1 MYESTC
7 DACKRS
13 ARQLEGN
20 VPTASQDQRVHFAEL
35 VKSRK
40 RESIERLL
48 DRASSINPRNAWA
61 STMPTYFRYAINQV
75 FSRIGWGLRLDVLKH
90 FLDRR
95 FKDKGSTHV
104 FISFNYDL
112 ALDRSIECS
121 SDRVWQP
128 RDGYGFEFPFYIT
141 MDPVS
146 DSPNHS
152 SGALPTRLLPRSSSA
167 IKILKPHGSL
177 NWLMRRAMPAAD
189 CGDPNEMVLPLDQTL
204 QLRYWPSLRNHNFI
218 SRTNDLPRD
227 FEILITPPNPEQ
239 ARLHPGDIVE
249 RGNGHT
255 QGRRDLRDRIQFS
268 TNGRRPRDAR
278 SRGSEASKDQ
288 ETDGSEPLRKT
299 RVLPTNQRSIHGA
312 DGKRENL

>member
-1 MYESTC
+1 MASTVYFIGAGLTKSLECGLPVPLMMDFVQVMAEYIDIPPVLTALVLMELADVYESTC

-40 RESIERLL
+40 MESIERLL

-141 MDPVS
+141 MD
-146 DSPNHS
+146 
-152 SGALPTRLLPRSSSA
+152 
-167 IKILKPHGSL
+167 
-177 NWLMRRAMPAAD
+177 
-189 CGDPNEMVLPLDQTL
+189 
-204 QLRYWPSLRNHNFI
+204 
-218 SRTNDLPRD
+218 
-227 FEILITPPNPEQ
+227 
-239 ARLHPGDIVE
+239 
-249 RGNGHT
+249 
-255 QGRRDLRDRIQFS
+255 
-268 TNGRRPRDAR
+268 
-278 SRGSEASKDQ
+278 
-288 ETDGSEPLRKT
+288 
-299 RVLPTNQRSIHGA
+299 
-312 DGKRENL
+312 